1 MISLSTNCGL
11 NDSIPRVKAV
21 TRAAVENIWLLKR
34 LMHYIAKAMYTRGI
48 KEIHPYYISPIEI
61 ELL

>member
-34 LMHYIAKAMYTRGI
+34 LMHYIAEAMYIRGK
-48 KEIHPYYISPIEI
+48 KEIHPY
-61 ELL
+61 